1 MIMMMSCTVKAI
13 TRDTAQILCAG
24 SRRHL
29 SSQVAR
35 ASASTL
41 FRRNASTST
50 IYSYSTQ
57 NGLLPNASKRSNT
70 FMGCDGVQR
79 RTMFIQTAN
88 TPNQDALKFIPSTNI
103 LPLGSRTVE
112 FVNGREA
119 HSSPLARKLFAVDGV
134 RSVMFGS
141 DFITI
146 EKDPFVS
153 WAVLKPEVFSLLT
166 EYLSSGAKIMLEET
180 TMNEDTMPKEGDS
193 EMVSMI
199 KELIDTRIRPAIQ
212 EDGGDVEYK
221 GLTDDGVVQ
230 LKLRGACRTC
240 DSSSVTLKNG
250 IEAMLMHYVDGVN
263 GIEQVLDPEEEVS
276 LREFEKFEQKLKKEK
291 GDVPPSGGK
300 GYDDSPR
307 L

>member
-1 MIMMMSCTVKAI
+1 MMMMMSCTVKAI
-13 TRDTAQILCAG
+13 TRDTAQILCAI
-24 SRRHL
+24 SSRHL
-29 SSQVAR
+29 SSQLAR
-35 ASASTL
+35 ASASAL
-41 FRRNASTST
+41 FQRNASTST

-57 NGLLPNASKRSNT
+57 SGLLPNASKRSNI
-70 FMGCDGVQR
+70 FGVQR

-263 GIEQVLDPEEEVS
+263 GIEQVLDPEEEIS

>member
-1 MIMMMSCTVKAI
+1 MMIACTAKAI

-24 SRRHL
+24 SSRHL
-29 SSQVAR
+29 SSQLASVS
-35 ASASTL
+35 ASAL

-50 IYSYSTQ
+50 IYNYSAQ
-57 NGLLPNASKRSNT
+57 NGLLSNASKRSNT
-70 FMGCDGVQR
+70 VMGCNGVQR

-146 EKDPFVS
+146 EKNPFVS

-166 EYLSSGAKIMLEET
+166 EFLSSGAKIMLQET

-212 EDGGDVEYK
+212 EDGGDIEYK

-263 GIEQVLDPEEEVS
+263 GIEQVLDPEEEIS

>member
-1 MIMMMSCTVKAI
+1 MMMSCTAKAI
-13 TRDTAQILCAG
+13 TRDTAQVLCAG

-29 SSQVAR
+29 SSQL
-35 ASASTL
+35 ASASATAI

-50 IYSYSTQ
+50 IYSYNTQ
-57 NGLLPNASKRSNT
+57 NGLLSNASKCSNT
-70 FMGCDGVQR
+70 FMGCNGVQR

-134 RSVMFGS
+134 RSVMFGP

-166 EYLSSGAKIMLEET
+166 EFLSSGAKIMLEET

-263 GIEQVLDPEEEVS
+263 GIEQVLDPEEEIS

>member
-1 MIMMMSCTVKAI
+1 MMSCTAKAI
-13 TRDTAQILCAG
+13 SRETARILSAG
-24 SRRHL
+24 SSRHL
-29 SSQVAR
+29 SSQFAKT
-35 ASASTL
+35 SASTFL
-41 FRRNASTST
+41 RRNASTAST
-50 IYSYSTQ
+50 YSYISQ
-57 NGLLPNASKRSNT
+57 NGLLTASSKRDNT
-70 FMGCDGVQR
+70 FVGSRGGAQR
-79 RTMFIQTAN
+79 RSMFIQTAN
-88 TPNQDALKFIPSTNI
+88 TPNQDALKFIPSTEI
-103 LPLGSRTVE
+103 LPTGSRTIE

-141 DFITI
+141 DFITV
-146 EKDPFVS
+146 EKDPYLS
-153 WAVLKPEVFSLLT
+153 WAILKPEVFSILT
-166 EYLSSGAKIMLEET
+166 EFLSSGAKIILEET
-180 TMNEDTMPKEGDS
+180 TMNEDTMPMEGDS

-212 EDGGDVEYK
+212 EDGGDVEYR
-221 GLTDDGVVQ
+221 GLTDEGVVQ

-250 IEAMLMHYVDGVN
+250 IEAMLMHYVDGVT
-263 GIEQVLDPEEEVS
+263 GIEQVLDPEEEIS
-276 LREFEKFEQKLKKEK
+276 LKEFEKFEQKLKKEK